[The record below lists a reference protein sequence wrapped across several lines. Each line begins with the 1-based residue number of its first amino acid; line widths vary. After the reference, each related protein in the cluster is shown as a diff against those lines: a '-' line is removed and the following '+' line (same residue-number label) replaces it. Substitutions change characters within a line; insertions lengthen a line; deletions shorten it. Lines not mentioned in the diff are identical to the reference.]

1 MEKSETLRLLSKLQ
15 NFQLMPQTRLGKVVK
30 MCRADS
36 LASKSLL
43 TPKKYRI
50 VKQLADD
57 FSERTALGKFFPNF
71 LTKIFLKKF

>member
-1 MEKSETLRLLSKLQ
+1 
-15 NFQLMPQTRLGKVVK
+15 MPQTRLGKVVK
-30 MCRADS
+30 MCRADN

-57 FSERTALGKFFPNF
+57 FSERTALGEFI
-71 LTKIFLKKF
+71 L